1 MLPETSFHS
10 YHRNI
15 KMLRSVLVMTLFVLL
30 TLSPTVTA
38 SNRSGRRASFVPAAA
53 PLLTSS
59 RAPTEAVSTG
69 YGLYVTSKTE
79 RLAKKKS
86 AAAAAAAPKKF
97 QVKLLKHVAGTG
109 QAGDVVLVTP
119 AFYNNKLRPTKSAE
133 IITDEAVKQEQA
145 EAKEK
150 EDALIAAATEV
161 RAELEDFCLV
171 IRRKAGPEGQ
181 LFGGIGPKVIVEEL
195 SKQLPKKLWDE
206 KGVKI
211 IDLMDEQGTT
221 IRGDL
226 KHIGKFRGNISLT
239 SNISGSLN
247 ISIEAEE

>member
-1 MLPETSFHS
+1 
-10 YHRNI
+10 
-15 KMLRSVLVMTLFVLL
+15 MLRPLLVVTLFVLL
-30 TLSPTVTA
+30 TLSPPVTA

-59 RAPTEAVSTG
+59 KAPTEAVSTG

-86 AAAAAAAPKKF
+86 AAAAAPKKF
-97 QVKLLKHVAGTG
+97 QVKLSKHVAGTG

-161 RAELEDFCLV
+161 KAELENFCLV
-171 IRRKAGPEGQ
+171 IQRKAGPEGQ
-181 LFGGIGPKVIVEEL
+181 LFGGIGPKIIVEEL

-206 KGVKI
+206 KCVKI